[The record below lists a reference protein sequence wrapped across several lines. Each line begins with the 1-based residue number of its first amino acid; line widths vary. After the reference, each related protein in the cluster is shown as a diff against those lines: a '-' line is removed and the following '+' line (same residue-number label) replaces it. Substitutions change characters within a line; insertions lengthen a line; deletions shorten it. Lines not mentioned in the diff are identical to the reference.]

1 MDAIR
6 FNPLSMIE
14 IIILLIVIG
23 TILFILLEPRFSKRK
38 LENKNEHGSSK
49 FADLKEIQN
58 TFVKENI
65 NDINSVGFPVW
76 YEKKNGNFENVYFD
90 NKSPHFLLIGS
101 TGSGKS
107 VTVVIPE
114 CIMFATAKE
123 KHSVVVTDPKGEI
136 FKSTSK
142 IFKDNGYDVITIDF
156 RNPNKSNKIN
166 IMQPIIDE
174 WKEYC
179 NSNKTMLFLF
189 AHFIKCN
196 RIKLENIDEEKYVDK
211 IKNKYNLEEYLID
224 IISNNKSYLSELLSD
239 KKMYENNLLKD
250 KLNDNKSLK
259 DYMLSKSNDEIIY
272 MIREYQNISSKYQAE
287 SNRLVISL
295 ADLIFVDKDTNDKF
309 WINSAKQLFIGIV
322 GVFLEDYQEGLIPEN
337 KINISSVKK
346 FQNSSLI
353 KENQSF
359 LQKNVNNRKYG
370 NLSKDYLTSILS
382 AAENT
387 YKSITAVFGEKM
399 AIFDD
404 LNVENVTSIS
414 EFEFSSLG
422 KKPVALFIIVP
433 DEDRAYFQLVTII
446 IGMLT
451 KDLTKFANL
460 PENNGTLPVKIEW
473 LLDEFANCPPLSSIE
488 TLVSVARSRGMRFQF
503 FIQSFS
509 QLNQVYGKEVA
520 SIIQDNCALVYLKTN
535 TVETAKVI
543 SEKLG
548 KSTIETNSI
557 SKSTDPMKVGANQTI
572 SLMGKELLTVT
583 EIISLKYKTIIFP
596 TVSNPI
602 FRDTYLYSD
611 LFPIYKNVE
620 VLDRET
626 KVLKRITSNYYT
638 VEELRRNYNTKNNQI
653 INQAAKNMQSQF
665 QQNIQKEIA
674 RVTKNIEPLPIENDV
689 VCDNEV
695 INDLRNKLFIEYDIN
710 ISKNKDT
717 YILLINKVINKIDI
731 KKIED
736 YTTSNYSFGVSRNLN
751 KGITKISIWDN
762 SMEKKS

>member
-1 MDAIR
+1 MDSLR
-6 FNPLSMIE
+6 FDSIPQVQ
-14 IIILLIVIG
+14 ILLLILVIIAIV
-23 TILFILLEPRFSKRK
+23 FIFLEPRFGKRK
-38 LENKNEHGSSK
+38 LTNKNEHGSSK

-58 TFVKENI
+58 TFKKEKVKNSE
-65 NDINSVGFPVW
+65 SVGFPVY
-76 YEKKNGNFENVYFD
+76 YEKKNNKFESVYLD

-114 CIMFATAKE
+114 CLMFATSKE

-136 FKSTSK
+136 YRTTSK
-142 IFKDNGYDVITIDF
+142 VFDENEYDVIPINF
-156 RNPNKSNKIN
+156 RDPSKSIRIN

-179 NSNKTMLFLF
+179 KYNKTMLFLF
-189 AHFIKCN
+189 SHFVKVN
-196 RIKLENIDEEKYVDK
+196 RIKIDEIDDK
-211 IKNKYNLEEYLID
+211 IYLGRIKDKFNLEEYLLD
-224 IISNNKSYLSELLSD
+224 IIVNNKKEIKSNIEN
-239 KKMYENNLLKD
+239 KKMYSIDSLDLQVDNLKEF
-250 KLNDNKSLK
+250 LNSE
-259 DYMLSKSNDEIIY
+259 SNDEILL
-272 MIREYQNISSKYQAE
+272 MIREYQNKSSKHQAE
-287 SNRLVISL
+287 SNRLVIGL
-295 ADLIFVDKDTNDKF
+295 ADLIFVDKETNDKF

-322 GVFLEDYQEGLIPEN
+322 GVFLEDYQLGLISEN

-353 KENQSF
+353 KENQNY
-359 LQKNVNNRKYG
+359 LQKNLNNRKYG
-370 NLSKDYLTSILS
+370 SLSKDYLTSIMS
-382 AAENT
+382 AADNT

-404 LNVENVTSIS
+404 LNVENITSTN
-414 EFEFSSLG
+414 EFNFTDLG
-422 KKPVALFIIVP
+422 SKPTALYIIVP

-460 PENNGTLPVKIEW
+460 QENNGTLPVKVEW
-473 LLDEFANCPPLSSIE
+473 ILDEFANCPPLSSIE

-548 KSTIETNSI
+548 KSTIETNSM
-557 SKSTDPMKVGANQTI
+557 SKSTDPMKVGANQTT

-583 EIISLKYKTIIFP
+583 EIIGLKYKTIIFP

-611 LFPIYKNVE
+611 IYPEYANLTAVE
-620 VLDRET
+620 RQT
-626 KVLKRITSNYYT
+626 QVLKRITSNYYT
-638 VEELRRNYNTKNNQI
+638 VEELRKEYEKIDADHVKKVTMNAERNFERAINRSINKETRKTRIEDNPKRDVLNNI
-653 INQAAKNMQSQF
+653 AYRLMQEALLNVKA
-665 QQNIQKEIA
+665 NILM
-674 RVTKNIEPLPIENDV
+674 P
-689 VCDNEV
+689 
-695 INDLRNKLFIEYDIN
+695 DIN
-710 ISKNKDT
+710 T
-717 YILLINKVINKIDI
+717 YLIDI
-731 KKIED
+731 DMFLPNNIMENLEEFDKEK
-736 YTTSNYSFGVSRNLN
+736 YTFSVYRNEKN
-751 KGITKISIWDN
+751 CTTRIMIYDETKERI
-762 SMEKKS
+762 M

>member
-224 IISNNKSYLSELLSD
+224 IIANNKGSLSELLTN
-239 KKMYENNLLKD
+239 KKMYENDLLND
-250 KLNDNKSLK
+250 KLGDNESLK
-259 DYMLSKSNDEIIY
+259 DYMLTKTNDEIIY
-272 MIREYQNISSKYQAE
+272 MIREYQNISSKHQAE

-674 RVTKNIEPLPIENDV
+674 RVTKNIEPLHIENDV

>member
-1 MDAIR
+1 MDSIR
-6 FNPLSMIE
+6 FNPLSMVE
-14 IIILLIVIG
+14 IIILLIVIAA
-23 TILFILLEPRFSKRK
+23 ILFILLEPRFSKRK

-65 NDINSVGFPVW
+65 NNINSVGFPVW
-76 YEKKNGNFENVYFD
+76 YEKKNSKFENVYFD
-90 NKSPHFLLIGS
+90 ESSPHYLLIGA

-114 CIMFATAKE
+114 CLMFATAKE

-136 FKSTSK
+136 FRTTSK
-142 IFKDNGYDVITIDF
+142 VFKDNGYDVITIDF

-179 NSNKTMLFLF
+179 KSNEAMLFLF
-189 AHFIKCN
+189 AHFIKNN
-196 RIKLENIDEEKYVDK
+196 RIKLDNIDDKKYIDK
-211 IKNKYNLEEYLID
+211 IKDKYNLEEYLID
-224 IISNNKSYLSELLSD
+224 IITNNKSFLNDLLSN
-239 KKMYENNLLKD
+239 KKMYENSLFKYNLD
-250 KLNDNKSLK
+250 GNESLK
-259 DYMLSKSNDEIIY
+259 DYMSSKSNDEIIY
-272 MIREYQNISSKYQAE
+272 MIRECQNISSKHQAE

-322 GVFLEDYQEGLIPEN
+322 GIFLEDYQMHLIPEN

-353 KENQSF
+353 KENQTF

-370 NLSKDYLTSILS
+370 CLSKDYLTSILS

-404 LNVENVTSIS
+404 LNVENVTSVS

-460 PENNGTLPVKIEW
+460 PENNGSLPVKIEW

-520 SIIQDNCALVYLKTN
+520 NIIQDNCALVYLKTN
-535 TVETAKVI
+535 TVETAEVI
-543 SEKLG
+543 SKKLG
-548 KSTIETNSI
+548 KSTIETNSM
-557 SKSTDPMKVGANQTI
+557 SKSTDPMKIGANKTT

-583 EIISLKYKTIIFP
+583 EIIALKYKTIIFP

-611 LFPIYKNVE
+611 LFPEYKNVE

-638 VEELRRNYNTKNNQI
+638 VEELRKNYDVRNNQI
-653 INQAAKNMQSQF
+653 LNQTAKNIQTRF
-665 QQNIQKEIA
+665 KQNIQKEINRA
-674 RVTKNIEPLPIENDV
+674 TKSIESSLIEDDV
-689 VCDNEV
+689 IFDNEI
-695 INDLRNKLFIEYDIN
+695 INDLKNKLFMKYDTT
-710 ISKNKDT
+710 ISKGNDT
-717 YILLINKVINKIDI
+717 YSLLINKVINKVDI
-731 KKIED
+731 KEIES
-736 YTTSNYSFGVSRNLN
+736 YTKTNYSFGVSRNLN
-751 KGITKISIWDN
+751 KGTTKIVIWDN
-762 SMEKKS
+762 TKEKKL

>member
-224 IISNNKSYLSELLSD
+224 IISNNKSYLSELLTN
-239 KKMYENNLLKD
+239 KKMYENDLLND
-250 KLNDNKSLK
+250 KLGDNENLK
-259 DYMLSKSNDEIIY
+259 DYMLTKTNDEIIY
-272 MIREYQNISSKYQAE
+272 MIREYQNISSKHQAE

-295 ADLIFVDKDTNDKF
+295 ADLIFVDKDANDKF

-557 SKSTDPMKVGANQTI
+557 SKSTDPMKVGANQTT

-620 VLDRET
+620 VLDRKT

-653 INQAAKNMQSQF
+653 INQVAKNMQSQF

-674 RVTKNIEPLPIENDV
+674 RVTKNIKPLPVENDV

-762 SMEKKS
+762 SMEKKL

>member
-14 IIILLIVIG
+14 IIILLIVIVA
-23 TILFILLEPRFSKRK
+23 ILFILLEPRFSKRK

-65 NDINSVGFPVW
+65 NNINSVGFPVW

-224 IISNNKSYLSELLSD
+224 IITNNKSTLSELLSD

-272 MIREYQNISSKYQAE
+272 MIREYQNISSKHQAE

-557 SKSTDPMKVGANQTI
+557 SKSTDPMKVGANQTT

-638 VEELRRNYNTKNNQI
+638 VEELRRNYNAKNNQK

-674 RVTKNIEPLPIENDV
+674 RVTKNIEPLSIENDV

-695 INDLRNKLFIEYDIN
+695 INDLRNKLFMEYDIN
-710 ISKNKDT
+710 ISRNKDT

-762 SMEKKS
+762 SMEKKL

>member
-179 NSNKTMLFLF
+179 NSNKTMFFLF

-224 IISNNKSYLSELLSD
+224 IIANNKGSLSELLTN
-239 KKMYENNLLKD
+239 KKMYENDLLND
-250 KLNDNKSLK
+250 KLGDNESLK
-259 DYMLSKSNDEIIY
+259 DYMLTKTNDEIIY
-272 MIREYQNISSKYQAE
+272 MIREYQNISSKHQAE

-762 SMEKKS
+762 SMEKKL

>member
-1 MDAIR
+1 MDSIR
-6 FNPLSMIE
+6 FNSLSMVE
-14 IIILLIVIG
+14 IIILLIVIVA
-23 TILFILLEPRFSKRK
+23 ILFTLLEPRFSKRK

-179 NSNKTMLFLF
+179 KSNKTMLFLF
-189 AHFIKCN
+189 AHFIKYN

-211 IKNKYNLEEYLID
+211 IKNKYSLEEYLID
-224 IISNNKSYLSELLSD
+224 IIVNNKSSLSELITD
-239 KKMYENNLLKD
+239 KKMYENDLLKD
-250 KLNDNKSLK
+250 KLNDNESLK
-259 DYMLSKSNDEIIY
+259 NYMLSKSNDEIIY
-272 MIREYQNISSKYQAE
+272 MIREYQNISSKHQAE

-322 GVFLEDYQEGLIPEN
+322 GLFLEDYQEGLIPEN
-337 KINISSVKK
+337 KINISSIKK

-557 SKSTDPMKVGANQTI
+557 SKSTDPMKVGANQTT
-572 SLMGKELLTVT
+572 SLMEKELLTVT

-611 LFPIYKNVE
+611 LFPIYKDVE
-620 VLDRET
+620 ALDRKT

-653 INQAAKNMQSQF
+653 INQTAKNMQSQF

-695 INDLRNKLFIEYDIN
+695 INDLRNKLFMEYDIN

-736 YTTSNYSFGVSRNLN
+736 YTISNYSFGISRNLS
-751 KGITKISIWDN
+751 KGITKITIWNN
-762 SMEKKS
+762 SMEKRL

>member
-1 MDAIR
+1 MDSLR
-6 FNPLSMIE
+6 FDSIPQLQILLLIL
-14 IIILLIVIG
+14 IIIAII
-23 TILFILLEPRFSKRK
+23 FIFLEPRFGKRK
-38 LENKNEHGSSK
+38 LTNKNEHGSSK

-58 TFVKENI
+58 TFKKEKVKNSE
-65 NDINSVGFPVW
+65 SVGFPVY
-76 YEKKNGNFENVYFD
+76 YEKKNNKFENVYLD

-114 CIMFATAKE
+114 CLMFATSKE

-136 FKSTSK
+136 YKATSK
-142 IFKDNGYDVITIDF
+142 AFDENEYNVVPINF
-156 RNPNKSNKIN
+156 RDPSKSIRIN

-179 NSNKTMLFLF
+179 KYNKTMLFLF
-189 AHFIKCN
+189 SHFIKVN
-196 RIKLENIDEEKYVDK
+196 RIKVDEIDDKAYLSK
-211 IKNKYNLEEYLID
+211 IKEKFNLEEYLLD
-224 IISNNKSYLSELLSD
+224 IIVNNKKEIKSNIEN
-239 KKMYENNLLKD
+239 KKMYNIDLLDLQVDNLK
-250 KLNDNKSLK
+250 KFLN
-259 DYMLSKSNDEIIY
+259 SKSNDEILL
-272 MIREYQNISSKYQAE
+272 MIREYQNKCSKHQAE
-287 SNRLVISL
+287 SNRLVIGL
-295 ADLIFVDKDTNDKF
+295 ADLIFVDKETNDKF

-322 GVFLEDYQEGLIPEN
+322 GVFLEDYQLGLIPEN

-353 KENQSF
+353 KENQNY
-359 LQKNVNNRKYG
+359 LQKNLNNRKYG
-370 NLSKDYLTSILS
+370 SLSKDYLTSIMS

-404 LNVENVTSIS
+404 LNVENITSTN
-414 EFEFSSLG
+414 EFNFTDLG
-422 KKPVALFIIVP
+422 RKPTALYIIVP
-433 DEDRAYFQLVTII
+433 DEDRSYFQLVTII

-460 PENNGTLPVKIEW
+460 PENNGALPVKVEW
-473 LLDEFANCPPLSSIE
+473 ILDEFANCPPLSSIE

-509 QLNQVYGKEVA
+509 QLNQVYGKEIA

-548 KSTIETNSI
+548 KSTIETNSM
-557 SKSTDPMKVGANQTI
+557 SKSTDPMKIGANQTT

-583 EIISLKYKTIIFP
+583 EIIGLKYKTIIFP

-611 LFPIYKNVE
+611 IYPEYANLSAVE
-620 VLDRET
+620 RET
-626 KVLKRITSNYYT
+626 QVLKRITSNYYT
-638 VEELRRNYNTKNNQI
+638 VEELRKEYEKIDEDHVRKVTMNAERNFERAINRSINKETRRARNDDNSKRDISNNI
-653 INQAAKNMQSQF
+653 AYRLMQEALLNVKA
-665 QQNIQKEIA
+665 NILM
-674 RVTKNIEPLPIENDV
+674 P
-689 VCDNEV
+689 
-695 INDLRNKLFIEYDIN
+695 DIN
-710 ISKNKDT
+710 T
-717 YILLINKVINKIDI
+717 YLIDI
-731 KKIED
+731 DMFLPNNIMENLEEFDKEKYTFSVFRNEKNCTTRIMIYDETKEKI
-736 YTTSNYSFGVSRNLN
+736 
-751 KGITKISIWDN
+751 
-762 SMEKKS
+762 M